1 MDRWPD
7 FVISEATY
15 GPGRQLRHALR
26 HRVTELGVSEGEVA
40 DKMALVSDIK
50 GKVTYMTAHMAAG
63 DWKTDS
69 RVQAFLLNGRP
80 FVRIDGNVVEYD
92 NLGLLPEVGG
102 DGSSR
107 DEDGGGQAPFQP
119 ASAFLLA
126 RLRKR
131 HIRESES
138 A

>member
-1 MDRWPD
+1 MSRWPD

-15 GPGRQLRHALR
+15 GSGRQLRHVLR
-26 HRVTELGVSEGEVA
+26 HKVTELGVSEGEVA
-40 DKMALVSDIK
+40 DKMTLVSDIK
-50 GKVTYMTAHMAAG
+50 GKITYMTAHMVAG
-63 DWKTDS
+63 DWKTDG

-92 NLGLLPEVGG
+92 NLGLLPEVSQ
-102 DGSSR
+102 DGSQ
-107 DEDGGGQAPFQP
+107 DEGGQTPFQS
-119 ASAFLLA
+119 ASASLLTK
-126 RLRKR
+126 LRER